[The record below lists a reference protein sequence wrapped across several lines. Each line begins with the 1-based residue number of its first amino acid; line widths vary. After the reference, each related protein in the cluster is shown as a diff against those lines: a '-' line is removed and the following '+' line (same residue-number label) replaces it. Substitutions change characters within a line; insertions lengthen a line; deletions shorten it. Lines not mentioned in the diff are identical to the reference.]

1 MDAVFLKLL
10 NLSLTA
16 SWLCLAVLL
25 VRLLLKKAPKA
36 ISCALWAL
44 VGLRL
49 LFPFSIESMLSLIP
63 SAEPLPEDI
72 LLSPTPTI
80 NSGIPVINEVVNPV
94 ISDSLAPT
102 PGDSVNPLQ
111 VITTVAGYVWLV
123 GMAAMLVYMLV
134 TYLRVKSKVA
144 EAVKIEGNVYE
155 CDHVDT
161 PFILGV
167 IRPRI
172 YLPSSMNEA
181 DRAFVIAHEQAHLR
195 RLDHVWKPLGFLLL
209 TVYWFNPLL
218 WLGYILLCRDIELA
232 CDEKVIRQLGTDI
245 KKQYSEALINC
256 SVPRRAISA
265 CPLAFGEVGV
275 KGRIKSVLNYKK
287 PAFWIIL
294 VAVVALVVTGVCFLT
309 DPPGEDPRAQYYS
322 EYSSLYGGV
331 TANSMNWFIGE
342 ILEINEDTFLVR
354 PHHKSY
360 EYQISEKI
368 SVPRTTSSKYD
379 DTYLQDLKIGDDV
392 YIYYT
397 GKITNSDPAQ
407 LKKVHKIELQA
418 LPRDQKFYEN
428 PRYTVLHDVDN
439 DGKEEYCVIAY
450 GPYVKTEE
458 GESLTSISIHVWNKK
473 ATKLEYS
480 YDFTAPCYDIQLIVR
495 SDGSLWYGGGLGYYG
510 DSESPPLIPKQ
521 LVVADGE
528 LQAVSLYDTLL
539 GKLYGEI
546 VAELGEPIT
555 SIEYKSPSDPD
566 TIVEY
571 VYIWPF
577 STGWDL
583 RMAFFETDIADQ
595 KEAYHYYLTR
605 IEKRPTQTPTLS
617 NFTFWDFTTTPEIMY
632 YSSDKANELSGTR
645 FVYEGLP
652 SYSQF
657 KKIKMINNAGKETE
671 LISGTVVMKA
681 GFADLNGDGYNE
693 FLGQANIGSGY
704 IHEFIVVYDI
714 KNDRFYR
721 LEERFSY
728 DFYLVSPNN
737 ALSVTIFDVRSNSSR
752 IYQATPFLVK
762 RGDDYVLELRRGSDV
777 LYRSYADGTQ
787 ESLLPDRIVSYV
799 FQPDN
804 DWMNRATVTL
814 YADQTFQFVFSP
826 VSSYLGNGTYEIK
839 DDWLILSTD
848 DGKYTYIFEM
858 HEDKLVYRENVNGYH
873 WMGKFTDGSEFILQN

>member
-1 MDAVFLKLL
+1 MDALFLKLL

-16 SWLCLAVLL
+16 SWMCLAVLL

-63 SAEPLPEDI
+63 STEPLPEDM
-72 LLSPTPTI
+72 LLSPAPTI
-80 NSGIPVINEVVNPV
+80 NSGIPVVNKVVNPV
-94 ISDSLAPT
+94 ISESLAPN
-102 PGDSVNPLQ
+102 PGDSVNPMQ
-111 VITTVAGYVWLV
+111 VITTVAGYLWVV

-134 TYLRVKSKVA
+134 TYLRVRGKVA

-172 YLPSSMNEA
+172 YLPSSMSDS
-181 DRAFVIAHEQAHLR
+181 DRAFVIAHERAHLR

-232 CDEKVIRQLGTDI
+232 CDEKVIKELGADI

-294 VAVVALVVTGVCFLT
+294 VAVVALIVTGVCFLT
-309 DPPGEDPRAQYYS
+309 DPLGEDPRTQYYS

-428 PRYTVLHDVDN
+428 PRYAVLHDVDN

-458 GESLTSISIHVWNKK
+458 GESLRSISIHVWNKK

-480 YDFTAPCYDIQLIVR
+480 YDFTALYYDIRLIVR
-495 SDGSLWYGGGLGYYG
+495 PDGTLWFGDGRGYLGTQG
-510 DSESPPLIPKQ
+510 TLAQIPQQ
-521 LVVADGE
+521 LVVTNGE
-528 LQAVSLYDTLL
+528 LQAVSPYDYLL
-539 GKLYGEI
+539 GKTYDEV
-546 VAELGEPIT
+546 VAKLGAPLGEPTVKMESQNTYYYYSFPFDDNVNLSVKFLENTVTGQKEVNYYFLYTKKNT
-555 SIEYKSPSDPD
+555 SGTQPD
-566 TIVEY
+566 T
-571 VYIWPF
+571 
-577 STGWDL
+577 
-583 RMAFFETDIADQ
+583 
-595 KEAYHYYLTR
+595 
-605 IEKRPTQTPTLS
+605 TQPAS
-617 NFTFWDFTTTPEIMY
+617 NFTSWDFTTTPEFT
-632 YSSDKANELSGTR
+632 LSEFENTK
-645 FVYEGLP
+645 FVFNGA
-652 SYSQF
+652 
-657 KKIKMINNAGKETE
+657 IHMIDRSGKETD
-671 LISGTVVMKA
+671 LISGMPILKA
-681 GFADLNGDGYNE
+681 GFADLNGDGSPE
-693 FLGQANIGSGY
+693 FLGQANMGSGY
-704 IHEFIVVYDI
+704 IHSFIVVYDI
-714 KNDRFYR
+714 KNDRSYR

-728 DFYLVSPNN
+728 DFYLTYENDT
-737 ALSVTIFDVRSNSSR
+737 LSVTIHDVRSSPTGM
-752 IYQATPFLVK
+752 YQATPVLVK
-762 RGDDYVLELRRGSDV
+762 NGDGYVLELQNGGMV
-777 LYRSYADGTQ
+777 FYRSYADGTQ
-787 ESLLPDRIVSYV
+787 KSLLPDQIVSYI

-804 DWMNRATVTL
+804 DWMKRSTVSL
-814 YADQTFQFVFSP
+814 YSDQTFQFVFSP
-826 VSSYLGNGTYEIK
+826 VSSYLGYGKYEIK
-839 DDWLILSTD
+839 DGRLILSTD
-848 DGKYTYIFEM
+848 DGKFTYIFEM

-873 WMGKFTDGSEFILQN
+873 WMGKFTDGSEFIKQNNN

>member
-80 NSGIPVINEVVNPV
+80 NSGIPIINEVVNPV

-102 PGDSVNPLQ
+102 PGASVNPLQ
-111 VITTVAGYVWLV
+111 VITTVAGYIWVI
-123 GMAAMLVYMLV
+123 GMAAMLAYMLV
-134 TYLRVKSKVA
+134 TYLRVRRKVT
-144 EAVKIEGNVYE
+144 EAAKIEGNVYE

-309 DPPGEDPRAQYYS
+309 DPLGEDPRAQYYS
-322 EYSSLYGGV
+322 EYSSLYAGV

-379 DTYLQDLKIGDDV
+379 DTYLQDLKVGDEV

-407 LKKVHKIELQA
+407 IKKVHKIEPQA
-418 LPRDQKFYEN
+418 LPRDQEFYEN
-428 PRYTVLHDVDN
+428 PQYTVLHDIDN

-450 GPYVKTEE
+450 GPYVGTKEE
-458 GESLTSISIHVWNKK
+458 PNLRSIRIHVWNKK

-480 YDFTAPCYDIQLIVR
+480 YDFTALYHSIKLIVR
-495 SDGSLWYGGGLGYYG
+495 PDDTLWMGDGDGYMG
-510 DSESPPLIPKQ
+510 SITLAQMPQELIITN
-521 LVVADGE
+521 GE
-528 LQAVSLYDTLL
+528 LQAISPYDYLL
-539 GKLYGEI
+539 GKTYDEV

-555 SIEYKSPSDPD
+555 SIEYQSPSDPD
-566 TIVEY
+566 TIVKY

-583 RMAFFETDIADQ
+583 RMAFSKTDIADQ

-605 IEKRPTQTPTLS
+605 IEKRPTQTPTPL
-617 NFTFWDFTTTPEIMY
+617 NFTFWNFEATPEITLPEFENI
-632 YSSDKANELSGTR
+632 K
-645 FVYEGLP
+645 FVYNGA
-652 SYSQF
+652 
-657 KKIKMINNAGKETE
+657 IHMIDRAGKETE
-671 LISGTVVMKA
+671 LISGTMVMKA
-681 GFADLNGDGYNE
+681 AFADLNGDGSPE

-721 LEERFSY
+721 LDDRFSY
-728 DFYLVSPNN
+728 DFYLTDENDM
-737 ALSVTIFDVRSNSSR
+737 LSVTIHDVRSSPIAKYSA
-752 IYQATPFLVK
+752 IPVLVK
-762 RGDDYVLELRRGSDV
+762 SGDGYALELRNGSDV

>member
-63 SAEPLPEDI
+63 SAEPLPEDM

-94 ISDSLAPT
+94 ISDSLAPN
-102 PGDSVNPLQ
+102 PGDSVNPMQ

-134 TYLRVKSKVA
+134 TYLRVRRKVA

-172 YLPSSMNEA
+172 YLPSSMSDS

-309 DPPGEDPRAQYYS
+309 DPPTPKIDSELDAYVSQIILEQEAHMAVRDGVMFEAHTIYGVAEEGDTITVYLGREYS
-322 EYSSLYGGV
+322 EFTCEDGILSKHAAGHGPIVIKLKQEAQSYSLIEYIRPNDGSLYGPSIREMFPWHLQRKAFSTYKLARFHGNI
-331 TANSMNWFIGE
+331 TGEKARNHWNLFHASGNLSEEQSWFYATVLKTNDDAIYIEAFENTYEALFNNDDSFSVSTDLPFFQKLPALKAG
-342 ILEINEDTFLVR
+342 DT
-354 PHHKSY
+354 
-360 EYQISEKI
+360 IKI
-368 SVPRTTSSKYD
+368 V
-379 DTYLQDLKIGDDV
+379 
-392 YIYYT
+392 YT
-397 GKITNSDPAQ
+397 GGISSM
-407 LKKVHKIELQA
+407 
-418 LPRDQKFYEN
+418 R
-428 PRYTVLHDVDN
+428 
-439 DGKEEYCVIAY
+439 
-450 GPYVKTEE
+450 
-458 GESLTSISIHVWNKK
+458 SISTIKNPLSITL
-473 ATKLEYS
+473 ANI
-480 YDFTAPCYDIQLIVR
+480 DD
-495 SDGSLWYGGGLGYYG
+495 
-510 DSESPPLIPKQ
+510 DSNQI
-521 LVVADGE
+521 
-528 LQAVSLYDTLL
+528 
-539 GKLYGEI
+539 
-546 VAELGEPIT
+546 
-555 SIEYKSPSDPD
+555 
-566 TIVEY
+566 
-571 VYIWPF
+571 
-577 STGWDL
+577 
-583 RMAFFETDIADQ
+583 
-595 KEAYHYYLTR
+595 
-605 IEKRPTQTPTLS
+605 PTLS
-617 NFTFWDFTTTPEIMY
+617 NFTFWNFEATPEFTLPEFENI
-632 YSSDKANELSGTR
+632 K
-645 FVYEGLP
+645 FVYNGA
-652 SYSQF
+652 
-657 KKIKMINNAGKETE
+657 IHMVDRAGKETE
-671 LISGTVVMKA
+671 LISGTVVIKA

-721 LEERFSY
+721 LDDRFSY
-728 DFYLVSPNN
+728 DFYLTDENDT
-737 ALSVTIFDVRSNSSR
+737 LSVTIHDVRSNSSG

-762 RGDDYVLELRRGSDV
+762 RGDDYVLELRNGSDV

-787 ESLLPDRIVSYV
+787 ESLLPDCVVSYV
-799 FQPDN
+799 FHPDN
-804 DWMNRATVTL
+804 DWMKRSSVTL
-814 YADQTFQFVFSP
+814 FEDQTFQFIFSP
-826 VSSYLGNGTYEIK
+826 VSSYLGNGKYEIK
-839 DDWLILSTD
+839 DDCLILSTD
-848 DGKYTYIFEM
+848 DGKFTYIFEM
-858 HEDKLVYRENVNGYH
+858 HEDRLVYRENVNGYH
-873 WMGKFTDGSEFILQN
+873 WMGHFTDGSEFIKQN